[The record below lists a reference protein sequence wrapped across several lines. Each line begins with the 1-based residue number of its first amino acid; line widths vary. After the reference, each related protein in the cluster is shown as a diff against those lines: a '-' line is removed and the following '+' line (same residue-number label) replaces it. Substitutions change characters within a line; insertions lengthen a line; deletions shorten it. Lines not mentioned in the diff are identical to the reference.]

1 MMKVTNTTLGMLM
14 DNRKKGVM
22 LSQILKSGKPG
33 KPRLYETVGHETAAD
48 VIDRLEK
55 LNPGYKWI
63 EA

>member
-33 KPRLYETVGHETAAD
+33 KPRLYETVGHETTAD

-55 LNPGYKWI
+55 LNPGYKWV

>member
-22 LSQILKSGKPG
+22 LSQILKSGKSG

-55 LNPGYKWI
+55 LNPGYKWV